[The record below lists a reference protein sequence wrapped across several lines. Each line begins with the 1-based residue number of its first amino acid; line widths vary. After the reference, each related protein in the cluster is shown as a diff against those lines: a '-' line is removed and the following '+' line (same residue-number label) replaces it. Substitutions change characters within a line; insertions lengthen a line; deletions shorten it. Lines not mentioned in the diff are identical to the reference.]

1 MEREKRNMDSDI
13 MPVERLT
20 PRQLELLKVIHLF
33 QKNRCYSPTI
43 GELSSRL
50 GTSRSTVFEH
60 LEELRKKGL
69 LSDCLRKARS
79 LNLTCKAQE
88 LLDRVRPN
96 KVRCNPKA
104 SSQIPLAG
112 RVAAGQPIE
121 AIDNADSLSFDS
133 CFGTSD
139 DIFALQVCGDSM
151 INDGIN
157 DGDYVICRKTAIAR
171 DGQLVV
177 AIVDNENATIKRFY
191 KEQNRIRL
199 QPAND
204 NYEPIYSSNCRIEAV
219 VIGLVRK
226 LS

>member
-1 MEREKRNMDSDI
+1 MDSDAI
-13 MPVERLT
+13 PIERLT
-20 PRQLELLKVIHLF
+20 PRQLQLLKTIRLF
-33 QKNRCYSPTI
+33 RKNRCYSPTI
-43 GELSSRL
+43 GELSSQL

-60 LEELRKKGL
+60 IEELRKKGL

-88 LLDRVRPN
+88 LLEHFVAN
-96 KVRCNPKA
+96 KAKRHHQLQ
-104 SSQIPLAG
+104 SQIPLAG

-121 AIDNADSLSFDS
+121 AIENTDSLSFDS
-133 CFGTSD
+133 CFGTSED
-139 DIFALQVCGDSM
+139 VFALQVTGDSM

-157 DGDYVICRKTAIAR
+157 DGDYVICRKTALAR
-171 DGQLVV
+171 DGQLIV
-177 AIVDNENATIKRFY
+177 AIVDSENATVKRFY
-191 KEQNRIRL
+191 KEQNRVRL

-204 NYEPIYSSNCRIEAV
+204 NYEPVYSDNCRIEAV

>member
-1 MEREKRNMDSDI
+1 MDSDTI
-13 MPVERLT
+13 PVERLT
-20 PRQLELLKVIHLF
+20 PRQLQLLKAIHLF

-60 LEELRKKGL
+60 LEELRKKGF
-69 LSDCLRKARS
+69 LSNCLRKARS

-88 LLDRVRPN
+88 LLDRFTVN
-96 KVRCNPKA
+96 KTKRHLQ
-104 SSQIPLAG
+104 SQSQIPLAG

-121 AIDNADSLSFDS
+121 AIENADFLSFDS

-139 DIFALQVCGDSM
+139 DVFALQVTGDSM

-157 DGDYVICRKTAIAR
+157 DGDYVICRKSAIAR

-177 AIVDNENATIKRFY
+177 AIVDNENVTVKRLY
-191 KEQNRIRL
+191 KEKDCIRL

-204 NYEPIYSSNCRIEAV
+204 NYEPIYSDNCRVEAV

>member
-1 MEREKRNMDSDI
+1 MDSDTI
-13 MPVERLT
+13 PIERLT
-20 PRQLELLKVIHLF
+20 PRQLQLLKAIRMF

-69 LSDCLRKARS
+69 LSDCLHKARS
-79 LNLTCKAQE
+79 LNLTSRAQE
-88 LLDRVRPN
+88 LLERFASN
-96 KVRCNPKA
+96 KARHNSQPQ
-104 SSQIPLAG
+104 SQIPLAG

-121 AIDNADSLSFDS
+121 AIENTDSLSFDS

-139 DIFALQVCGDSM
+139 DIFALQVTGDSM

-157 DGDYVICRKTAIAR
+157 DGDYVICRKTAVAR

-177 AIVDNENATIKRFY
+177 AIVDNENATVKRFY
-191 KEQNRIRL
+191 KEKDRVRL

-204 NYEPIYSSNCRIEAV
+204 NYEPIYSDNCRIEAV

>member
-1 MEREKRNMDSDI
+1 MDSDTI
-13 MPVERLT
+13 PVERLT
-20 PRQLELLKVIHLF
+20 PRQLQLLKAIHLF

-79 LNLTCKAQE
+79 LNLTCRAQE
-88 LLDRVRPN
+88 LLDHFAA
-96 KVRCNPKA
+96 PKTKRGPL
-104 SSQIPLAG
+104 SQSQIPLVG
-112 RVAAGQPIE
+112 RVAAGLPIE
-121 AIDNADSLSFDS
+121 AVENVDSLSFDS

-139 DIFALQVCGDSM
+139 DIFALQVVGDSM

-157 DGDYVICRKTAIAR
+157 DGDYVICRKTAMAR

-177 AIVDNENATIKRFY
+177 AIVDNENATVKRFY
-191 KEQNRIRL
+191 KEENRVRL

-204 NYEPIYSSNCRIEAV
+204 NYQPIYSDNCRIEAV

>member
-1 MEREKRNMDSDI
+1 MDSDTI
-13 MPVERLT
+13 PTERLT
-20 PRQLELLKVIHLF
+20 PRQLQLLKAIRLF

-60 LEELRKKGL
+60 IEELRKKGL
-69 LSDCLRKARS
+69 LSDCLRRARS

-88 LLDRVRPN
+88 LLDHF
-96 KVRCNPKA
+96 A
-104 SSQIPLAG
+104 SAKSRRNLPFQSQIPLVG
-112 RVAAGQPIE
+112 RVAAGSPIE
-121 AIDNADSLSFDS
+121 AIENADSLSLDS

-139 DIFALQVCGDSM
+139 DIFALQVTGDSM

-157 DGDYVICRKTAIAR
+157 DGDYVICRKTSSAR

-177 AIVDNENATIKRFY
+177 AIIDNENATVKRFY
-191 KEQNRIRL
+191 KEENRVRL

-204 NYEPIYSSNCRIEAV
+204 NYKPIYSDNCRIEAV

-226 LS
+226 IS